1 MMKTNILS
9 RIKLIFNIGIVSFF
23 VFSCREKGCMDP
35 NALNYNPDAKKDA
48 PCEYA
53 DFDKSEM
60 LTNICDNYIIPSYN
74 EFNIQS
80 NSLNSKINDFITTP
94 TISNLNTLRNQ
105 WKEALLCWQDV
116 SFIEFG
122 PAEYILLKNQVNIYP
137 VDTTLVFSNIN
148 SGSYNLQSA
157 QNYDSKGFQA
167 LDYLLFQ
174 PGFSDQDHVDY
185 FENNSNARTYLQ
197 DIGNDITSNSQYV
210 VDQWTSYQT
219 TFKSNSESNAQGSS
233 VSNIINGLC
242 FYHETYMRKGKFGLP
257 LGVFNGFS
265 QQEMPELVECY
276 YYGQSL
282 PFAIRAYESMKKYI
296 NGTSYIGSTNS
307 VGLDDYMDFV
317 GATQNST
324 TLSSVISNQIDLIV
338 DNLNLLNDPLS
349 NEIMNSK
356 PAISECYSKMQ
367 QLVPYTKVDMTSAL
381 GVLITYQDNDGD

>member
-1 MMKTNILS
+1 MKSNILS
-9 RIKLIFNIGIVSFF
+9 KLKLTLLIGIVSFF

-35 NALNYNPDAKKDA
+35 NAINYNPDAKKDA
-48 PCEYA
+48 PCEYG

-60 LTNICDNYIIPSYN
+60 LTNICDNYIIPSYT
-74 EFNIQS
+74 EFNSQT
-80 NSLNSKINDFITTP
+80 NNLNTKIVNFVTTP
-94 TISNLNTLRNQ
+94 SISNLQDLRSQ
-105 WKEALLCWQDV
+105 WIEALLRWQDV

-122 PAEYILLKNQVNIYP
+122 PSEYILLKNQVNIYP
-137 VDTTLVFSNIN
+137 VDTTLIFSNIT

-167 LDYLLFQ
+167 LDFLLHQ
-174 PGFSDQDHVDY
+174 PGLSDQDHVDY
-185 FENNSNARTYLQ
+185 FENNINARTYLT
-197 DIGNDITSNSQYV
+197 DIGNDLSSNSQYV
-210 VDQWTSYQT
+210 VDQWASYQT
-219 TFKSNSESNAQGSS
+219 NFKSDSESNAQGSS

-242 FYHETYMRKGKFGLP
+242 FYHETYMRKGKVGLP

-282 PFAIRAYESMKKYI
+282 PFAKRAYESMKKYI
-296 NGTSYIGSTNS
+296 NGVSYIGSNNGT
-307 VGLDDYMDFV
+307 GLDDYMDFV
-317 GATQNST
+317 GATQNSL
-324 TLSSVISNQIDLIV
+324 TLSSVISNQIDLIT

-349 NEIMNSK
+349 NDILNNK
-356 PAISECYSKMQ
+356 PAVSECYSKMQ